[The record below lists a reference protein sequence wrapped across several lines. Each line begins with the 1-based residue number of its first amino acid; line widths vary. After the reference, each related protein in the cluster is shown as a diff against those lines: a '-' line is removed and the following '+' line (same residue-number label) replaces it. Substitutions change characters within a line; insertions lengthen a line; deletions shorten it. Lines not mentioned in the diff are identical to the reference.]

1 MLPVIIHTD
10 HTALARAVA
19 ERIAALIREKPNA
32 VLGLPTGSTP
42 KGIYRELI
50 ALHKAG
56 LDLSKVRTFNLD
68 EYYPISPEALQSYH
82 RFMQQHLFQ
91 HVNIKPEHI
100 HIPDGTLPREEVTA
114 YCEAY
119 ERAIGDAVGLD
130 LVLLGIGRSGHI
142 GFNEPGTPEDARTR
156 LVIIHPFTRRDAAA
170 DFFGEANV
178 PREAITMGVAT
189 ILASREI
196 ILAALGEN
204 KADVVRRA
212 VEGPRTP
219 ELPAS
224 LLQPPPAPSLK
235 RRGNVTFHLDH
246 NAAAELTRIKT
257 PWLVQQYYSFD
268 NAPEDKAK
276 QNSPSYGAER
286 NRRGLGGGP
295 DPSEK
300 LRAIIWLA
308 EKLQKPI
315 LELSPDDYIAHGL
328 ASLVIDNDCDRLN
341 KSFARMLGHKVRDNH
356 KLPHGERIILFSPH
370 PDDDV
375 ISAGGLFRKLVE
387 NGNDVYVA
395 YQTSGNIAVFDHDVL
410 RYLDFIGKYLNAVDI
425 DSTPHEKI
433 GKTIEHFLKNKA
445 PGEVDIPE
453 VAHIKQFIREAEA
466 VSAAMHVG
474 LKRDH
479 CIFMNLPFYQTGA
492 IEKAPPGEEDIQETL
507 DLLSKL
513 RPDRILAAGDLS
525 DPHGTHR
532 VCLWII
538 RQALGR
544 LESPRGAVLPACPAL
559 WLYRGAWQE
568 WPLDEADILVPM
580 SENELALKLEAIFK
594 HQSQKDRAMFPG
606 PDEREFW
613 QRVADRNTA
622 TARRFYH
629 LGVPYYHAME
639 AYLEEKSS

>member
-1 MLPVIIHTD
+1 
-10 HTALARAVA
+10 
-19 ERIAALIREKPNA
+19 A

-50 ALHKAG
+50 ALHKSG

-68 EYYPISPEALQSYH
+68 EYYPIAPDALQSYH
-82 RFMQQHLFQ
+82 RFMQQHLFR
-91 HVNIKPEHI
+91 HVNIQPENI

-119 ERAIGDAVGLD
+119 ERAIADAGGLD
-130 LVLLGIGRSGHI
+130 LVILGIGRSGHI

-189 ILASREI
+189 ILSSREI

-204 KADVVRRA
+204 KASVVQRA
-212 VEGPRTP
+212 VEGKRTP

-224 LLQPPPAPSLK
+224 LLQGHPRAA
-235 RRGNVTFHLDH
+235 FHLDR

-268 NAPEDKAK
+268 KT
-276 QNSPSYGAER
+276 G
-286 NRRGLGGGP
+286 
-295 DPSEK
+295 EK

-308 EKLQKPI
+308 GTLKKPI
-315 LELSPDDYIAHGL
+315 VELSEDDYIANGL
-328 ASLVIDNDCDRLN
+328 ASLVIEHDSDNLN
-341 KSFARMLGHKVRDNH
+341 RSSARELGHKVRDHH

-375 ISAGGLFRKLVE
+375 ISAGGMFRKLVE
-387 NGNDVYVA
+387 NGNEVYVA

-410 RYLDFIGKYLNAVDI
+410 RYLDFVGKYLNAVEI
-425 DSTPHEKI
+425 DSSSHEKI
-433 GKTIEHFLKNKA
+433 EEKIDRFLKNKA
-445 PGEVDIPE
+445 PGQVDIPE

-474 LKRDH
+474 LARDH

-492 IEKAPPGEEDIQETL
+492 IEKAPPGEADIKETL
-507 DLLSKL
+507 DLLLKL
-513 RPDRILAAGDLS
+513 KPDRILAAGDLS

-538 RQALGR
+538 RQALHR
-544 LESPRGAVLPACPAL
+544 LNSSPLLPA
-559 WLYRGAWQE
+559 
-568 WPLDEADILVPM
+568 
-580 SENELALKLEAIFK
+580 
-594 HQSQKDRAMFPG
+594 
-606 PDEREFW
+606 
-613 QRVADRNTA
+613 
-622 TARRFYH
+622 
-629 LGVPYYHAME
+629 
-639 AYLEEKSS
+639 

>member
-1 MLPVIIHTD
+1 MRETRSKLPIEIHSD

-19 ERIAALIREKPNA
+19 ERIAALVQEKPDA

-42 KGIYRELI
+42 RGIYRELI
-50 ALHKAG
+50 ALHQQG
-56 LDLSKVRTFNLD
+56 LDLSRVRTFNLD
-68 EYYPISPEALQSYH
+68 EYYPIAPDALQSYH
-82 RFMQQHLFQ
+82 RFMQQHFFR
-91 HVNIKPEHI
+91 HVNIRPENI
-100 HIPDGTLPREEVTA
+100 HIPDGTLPRENVEA
-114 YCEAY
+114 YCNAY
-119 ERAIGDAVGLD
+119 ERAIAEAGGLD
-130 LVLLGIGRSGHI
+130 FVLLGIGRSGHI
-142 GFNEPGTPEDARTR
+142 GFNEPGTPEEARTR

-189 ILASREI
+189 ILSSREI

-204 KADVVRRA
+204 KAGVVQRA

-224 LLQPPPAPSLK
+224 LLQGHPNAA
-235 RRGNVTFHLDH
+235 FHLDK

-268 NAPEDKAK
+268 H
-276 QNSPSYGAER
+276 SITGER
-286 NRRGLGGGP
+286 
-295 DPSEK
+295 EK

-308 EKLQKPI
+308 EKLEKPI
-315 LELSPDDYIAHGL
+315 VELSPDDYIAHGL

-341 KSFARMLGHKVRDNH
+341 KNFARMLGHKVRDNH

-375 ISAGGLFRKLVE
+375 ISAGGMFRKLVE

-410 RYLDFIGKYLNAVDI
+410 RYLDFVGKYLKAVGI
-425 DSTPHEKI
+425 EEASHGEIEK
-433 GKTIEHFLKNKA
+433 KIENFLKNKA

-492 IEKAPPGEEDIQETL
+492 IEKAPPGEADVQETL

-513 RPDRILAAGDLS
+513 KPDRILAAGDLS

-544 LESPRGAVLPACPAL
+544 LEGLPHAETGRPIL

-622 TARRFYH
+622 TARRFYR
-629 LGVPYYHAME
+629 LGLPYYHAME
-639 AYLEEKSS
+639 AYVEEK

>member
-1 MLPVIIHTD
+1 MTTDPARIPVVIHSE

-19 ERIAALIREKPNA
+19 ERIAALVREKPSA

-50 ALHKAG
+50 ELHKQG
-56 LDLSKVRTFNLD
+56 LDLSRIRTFNLD
-68 EYYPISPEALQSYH
+68 EYYPIAPDALQSYH
-82 RFMQQHLFQ
+82 RFMQQHFFQ
-91 HVNIKPEHI
+91 HVNIRPENI
-100 HIPDGTLPREEVTA
+100 HVPDGTLAREDVTA

-119 ERAIGDAVGLD
+119 ERAIADAGGLD
-130 LVLLGIGRSGHI
+130 LVILGIGRSGHI
-142 GFNEPGTPEDARTR
+142 GFNEPGTSEDARTR

-178 PREAITMGVAT
+178 PREAITMGVAS
-189 ILASREI
+189 ILSSRKI

-204 KADVVRRA
+204 KASVVQRA
-212 VEGPRTP
+212 VEGPRTS

-224 LLQPPPAPSLK
+224 LLQGHPNA
-235 RRGNVTFHLDH
+235 VFHLDK
-246 NAAAELTRIKT
+246 NAAAELTRVKT

-268 NAPEDKAK
+268 HSLA
-276 QNSPSYGAER
+276 GER
-286 NRRGLGGGP
+286 
-295 DPSEK
+295 EK

-315 LELSPDDYIAHGL
+315 AELSSDNYIAHGL
-328 ASLVIDNDCDRLN
+328 ASLVSDHDCDRLN
-341 KSFARMLGHKVRDNH
+341 KTFARILGHKIRDNH

-387 NGNDVYVA
+387 NGNDVHVA

-410 RYLDFIGKYLNAVDI
+410 RYLDFIGKYLEAVKI
-425 DSTPHEKI
+425 DSSSHRIVEEKI
-433 GKTIEHFLKNKA
+433 EQFLKNKA

-453 VAHIKQFIREAEA
+453 VAHVKQFIREAEA

-474 LKRDH
+474 LARDH

-492 IEKAPPGEEDIQETL
+492 IEKAPPGEEDVTQVL
-507 DLLSKL
+507 DLLLKL
-513 RPDRILAAGDLS
+513 KPDRILAAGDLS

-538 RQALGR
+538 RQALAR
-544 LESPRGAVLPACPAL
+544 MQEKPIV

-580 SENELALKLEAIFK
+580 SETELALKLEAIFK

-622 TARRFYH
+622 TAQRFYR
-629 LGVPYYHAME
+629 LGLPYYHAME
-639 AYLEEKSS
+639 AYVEEK

>member
-1 MLPVIIHTD
+1 MITDPAKIPVMIHED
-10 HTALARAVA
+10 HTALARAIA
-19 ERIAALIREKPNA
+19 ERIAALVHEKPNA

-50 ALHKAG
+50 ALHKQG
-56 LDLSKVRTFNLD
+56 LDLSKVQTFNLD
-68 EYYPISPEALQSYH
+68 EYYPIAPDALQSYH
-82 RFMQQHLFQ
+82 RFMQQHLFR
-91 HVNIKPEHI
+91 HVNIKPENI
-100 HIPDGTLPREEVTA
+100 HIPDGTLPREKVER
-114 YCEAY
+114 YCEEY
-119 ERAIGDAVGLD
+119 ERMIAKAGGLD

-189 ILASREI
+189 ILSAREI

-204 KADVVRRA
+204 KASVVQRA

-224 LLQPPPAPSLK
+224 LLQGHSHAA
-235 RRGNVTFHLDH
+235 FHLDR
-246 NAAAELTRIKT
+246 NAAAELTRVKT

-268 NAPEDKAK
+268 NSPSDKA
-276 QNSPSYGAER
+276 ER
-286 NRRGLGGGP
+286 SKRGGP
-295 DPSEK
+295 EPSEK

-308 EKLQKPI
+308 ETLQKP
-315 LELSPDDYIAHGL
+315 LVELSEDDYIAHGL
-328 ASLVIDNDCDRLN
+328 ASLVIEHVSDALN
-341 KSFARMLGHKVRDNH
+341 RASARELGHKVRDHH
-356 KLPHGERIILFSPH
+356 KLPRGERIILFSPH

-375 ISAGGLFRKLVE
+375 ISAGGMFRKLVE
-387 NGNDVYVA
+387 NGNDLHVA
-395 YQTSGNIAVFDHDVL
+395 YQTSGNIAVFDHDVV
-410 RYLDFIGKYLNAVDI
+410 RYLDFVGKYLKAVGI
-425 DSTPHEKI
+425 DSSSHENIEKKI
-433 GKTIEHFLKNKA
+433 DHFLKNKA

-466 VSAAMHVG
+466 VSAAMQVG
-474 LKRDH
+474 LARDH

-492 IEKAPPGEEDIQETL
+492 IEKAPPGEADIQETL
-507 DLLSKL
+507 DLLL
-513 RPDRILAAGDLS
+513 RLKPNRILAAGDLS

-538 RQALGR
+538 RQALAR
-544 LESPRGAVLPACPAL
+544 MQDKPVL

-580 SENELALKLEAIFK
+580 TETELALKLEAIFK

-622 TARRFYH
+622 TAQRFYR
-629 LGVPYYHAME
+629 LGLPYYHAME
-639 AYLEEKSS
+639 AYVEEN

>member
-1 MLPVIIHTD
+1 MITDPAKIPVIIHAD
-10 HTALARAVA
+10 HTALAGAVA
-19 ERIAALIREKPNA
+19 NRIAELVREKPDA

-50 ALHKAG
+50 ALHKQG
-56 LDLSKVRTFNLD
+56 LDLSRVKTFNLD
-68 EYYPISPEALQSYH
+68 EYFPIAPDALQSYH
-82 RFMQQHLFQ
+82 RFMRQHFFR
-91 HVNIKPEHI
+91 HVNIREENI
-100 HIPDGTLPREEVTA
+100 HIPDGTLARDEIPE
-114 YCEAY
+114 YCERY
-119 ERAIGDAVGLD
+119 EQAIADAGGLD
-130 LVLLGIGRSGHI
+130 FVLLGIGRSGHI
-142 GFNEPGTPEDARTR
+142 GFNEPGTPENARTR

-189 ILASREI
+189 ILSSREI

-204 KADVVRRA
+204 KANVVKSA
-212 VEGPRTP
+212 VEGLRTV
-219 ELPAS
+219 EVPAS
-224 LLQPPPAPSLK
+224 LLQRHPNAA
-235 RRGNVTFHLDH
+235 FHLDPD
-246 NAAAELTRIKT
+246 AAAELTRVKT
-257 PWLVQQYYSFD
+257 PWLVEQYYEFAD
-268 NAPEDKAK
+268 
-276 QNSPSYGAER
+276 SPSYAAER
-286 NRRGLGGGP
+286 NRRGLGGG
-295 DPSEK
+295 SEK

-308 EKLQKPI
+308 ETLGKPI
-315 LELSPDDYIAHGL
+315 VELSEDDYISHGL
-328 ASLVIDNDCDRLN
+328 ASLIVSASDAEGRGADALN
-341 KSFARMLGHKVRDNH
+341 RICARELGHKVRDHH

-375 ISAGGLFRKLVE
+375 ISAGGLFRKLLE

-410 RYLDFIGKYLNAVDI
+410 RYLDFIGKYLNAVHI
-425 DSTPHEKI
+425 DASSHREIEK
-433 GKTIEHFLKNKA
+433 KIEEFLQHKS

-474 LKRDH
+474 LPRER

-492 IEKAPPGEEDIQETL
+492 IEKAPPGEADIAETVA
-507 DLLSKL
+507 LLTKIK
-513 RPDRILAAGDLS
+513 PHRILAAGDLS

-538 RQALGR
+538 RQALSR
-544 LESPRGAVLPACPAL
+544 ITEFPKPLV

-568 WPLDEADILVPM
+568 WPLDQADILVPM
-580 SENELALKLEAIFK
+580 SETELSLKLEAIFK

-622 TARRFYH
+622 TAGRFYR
-629 LGVPYYHAME
+629 LGLPFYHAME
-639 AYLEEKSS
+639 AYVEETP

>member
-1 MLPVIIHTD
+1 MITDPAKISVVLHPD
-10 HTALARAVA
+10 HTALARTVA
-19 ERIAALIREKPNA
+19 ERIAALVREKPNA

-50 ALHKAG
+50 AIHRSG
-56 LDLSKVRTFNLD
+56 LDLSQVTTYNLD
-68 EYYPISPEALQSYH
+68 EYYPIAPDALQSYH
-82 RFMQQHLFQ
+82 RFMQQHFFR
-91 HVNIKPEHI
+91 HVNILPENI
-100 HIPDGTLPREEVTA
+100 HVPNGTLSRDKIPEF
-114 YCEAY
+114 CEAY
-119 ERAIGDAVGLD
+119 ERAIVAAGGLD
-130 LVLLGIGRSGHI
+130 MVILGIGRSGHI

-156 LVIIHPFTRRDAAA
+156 LVTIHPFTRRDAAA
-170 DFFGEANV
+170 DFFGESNV

-189 ILASREI
+189 ILSSREI

-204 KADVVRRA
+204 KASIVQRA
-212 VEGPRTP
+212 VEGPRTA

-224 LLQPPPAPSLK
+224 LLQGHP
-235 RRGNVTFHLDH
+235 NTTFHLDT

-257 PWLVQQYYSFD
+257 PWLVQQYYTF
-268 NAPEDKAK
+268 
-276 QNSPSYGAER
+276 GASDDGRRER
-286 NRRGLGGGP
+286 
-295 DPSEK
+295 

-315 LELSPDDYIAHGL
+315 VELSEDDYIAEGL
-328 ASLVIDNDCDRLN
+328 ASLVVAKDGEERAVDALNRLA
-341 KSFARMLGHKVRDNH
+341 ARELGHKVRDHH
-356 KLPHGERIILFSPH
+356 KLPKGERIILFSPH

-375 ISAGGLFRKLVE
+375 ISAGGMFLKLVE

-410 RYLDFIGKYLNAVDI
+410 RYLDFVAKYLGAVRI
-425 DSTPHEKI
+425 DTASEREIAKKI
-433 GKTIEHFLKNKA
+433 ERFLQHKS
-445 PGEVDIPE
+445 PGEVDILE

-479 CIFMNLPFYQTGA
+479 CIFLNLPFYQTGA
-492 IEKAPPGEEDIQETL
+492 IEKAPPGEDDITETL
-507 DLLSKL
+507 DLLARLK
-513 RPDRILAAGDLS
+513 PDRILAAGDLS

-538 RQALGR
+538 RQALAR
-544 LESPRGAVLPACPAL
+544 VRERPAL

-568 WPLDEADILVPM
+568 WPLDEADILIPM
-580 SENELALKLEAIFK
+580 SETELSLKLEAIFK

-622 TARRFYH
+622 TARRFYG
-629 LGVPYYHAME
+629 LGLPYYHAME
-639 AYLEEKSS
+639 AYVEEK